1 MLGASACY
9 TWLTNPASSRSAIMS
24 CLSGFPVL
32 KAEQLCHTWVRIV
45 KDAQAKRIARLMTN
59 VCWGSQM
66 WWCVCRSFSMTIYFE
81 NSFPA
86 TVFNEISDMTSYV
99 GSEKMVS
106 AVLIGKGLEQL

>member
-1 MLGASACY
+1 
-9 TWLTNPASSRSAIMS
+9 MS
-24 CLSGFPVL
+24 CLSGFPVP

-45 KDAQAKRIARLMTN
+45 KDAQAKRIARLMTS

-106 AVLIGKGLEQL
+106 AVLTGKGLEQL

>member
-1 MLGASACY
+1 
-9 TWLTNPASSRSAIMS
+9 
-24 CLSGFPVL
+24 
-32 KAEQLCHTWVRIV
+32 
-45 KDAQAKRIARLMTN
+45 
-59 VCWGSQM
+59 
-66 WWCVCRSFSMTIYFE
+66 MTIYFE